1 MRTLGDHGSV
11 IILAITVAGM
21 GWLYGC
27 AGAPPKP
34 PPKTR
39 VATPRPAPSPWE
51 TPAPAPTPV
60 PSPPPAAGKP
70 PSAKPYKVMGKW
82 YHPIPTASG
91 FTQTGKASWYGEQ
104 FHGRPTANGERYDM
118 HGTTAAHKT
127 LPLGTVVRVDN
138 LDNGR
143 TLDIRINDRGPFVEG
158 RIIDLSYGAAKTLGV
173 VGPGTANVRIT
184 ALGKPTSATAGTAAP
199 TYEPED
205 YSKGNFTFQIGAF
218 KDPGNAERLKQRLSG
233 SYQNVHVKAYF
244 NEAHGTL
251 YGVRLGLATTLEQA
265 AEYKQILR
273 QKGFEGAFTIAE

>member
-1 MRTLGDHGSV
+1 MV
-11 IILAITVAGM
+11 IAMALAAM

-27 AGAPPKP
+27 AGAPPQP

-39 VATPRPAPSPWE
+39 VATPSPWDR
-51 TPAPAPTPV
+51 PAPAPAPL
-60 PSPPPAAGKP
+60 PPPATGKP
-70 PSAKPYKVMGKW
+70 PSAKPYKVLGKW

-91 FTQTGKASWYGEQ
+91 FTQTGKASWYGKE

-118 HGTTAAHKT
+118 HGITAAHKT

-138 LDNGR
+138 MDNRR
-143 TLDIRINDRGPFVEG
+143 TLDIRINDRGPFVDG

-173 VGPGTANVRIT
+173 VSPGTANVRIT
-184 ALGKPTSATAGTAAP
+184 ALGKPTAATAGTAAP
-199 TYEPED
+199 TYEPVD
-205 YSKGNFTFQIGAF
+205 YSKGNFTFQVGAF

-244 NEAHGTL
+244 NDVHGTL

-265 AEYKQILR
+265 ADYKQILR
-273 QKGFEGAFTIAE
+273 QKGFNGAFTIAE